1 MANLTAKELSAIQD
15 HLAVEENIIRKY
27 RMYAGTTQDSAIKQ
41 KCEEIAN
48 RHQQH
53 FNTLMGH
60 LN

>member
-15 HLAVEENIIRKY
+15 HLAVEENIVRKY
-27 RMYAGTTQDSAIKQ
+27 RMYAGTTQDAQIKQ
-41 KCEEIAN
+41 KCEDIAN

>member
-27 RMYAGTTQDSAIKQ
+27 RMYAGTTQDMQIKQ
-41 KCEEIAN
+41 KCEEIAT